1 MDWKEEAAKTVIG
14 GVIVFVGSYFFKL
27 AKRSITPLRKIIK
40 NAQEIERLIV
50 SLDELSKVQDA
61 IIEIHRSPIYFT
73 DKDGG
78 IIYVNTAWVELTGFT
93 NAEDAHGMGY
103 MRAVSDEDEQE
114 IMQINQSYYKHPTDL
129 EGIVVFVNLRS
140 KIRIPCKYRSKV
152 VNDDNGNF
160 IMGIGILEIIKN

>member
-1 MDWKEEAAKTVIG
+1 MDWKEEAAKTIIG
-14 GVIVFVGSYFFKL
+14 GVIIFVGSYFFKL

-40 NAQEIERLIV
+40 NAQEIERLII
-50 SLDELSKVQDA
+50 SLDRNDRMLDA

-78 IIYVNTAWVELTGFT
+78 MIYANTAWVELTGFT
-93 NAEDAHGMGY
+93 NVEDAYGMGY

-114 IMQINQSYYKHPTDL
+114 IMQINQTYYKHPSDL
-129 EGIVVFVNLRS
+129 EGIVVFVNLRT
-140 KIRIPCKYRSKV
+140 KLRIPCKFRSKV
-152 VNDDNGNF
+152 VRTDAGEF

>member
-14 GVIVFVGSYFFKL
+14 GVIIFVGSYFFKL

-40 NAQEIERLIV
+40 NAQEIERLII
-50 SLDELSKVQDA
+50 SLDKNDRMLDA

-73 DKDGG
+73 DQDGG
-78 IIYVNTAWVELTGFT
+78 MIYANTAWVELTGFT
-93 NAEDAHGMGY
+93 NAEDAYGMGY

-114 IMQINQSYYKHPTDL
+114 IMAINQTYFKHPSDL
-129 EGIVVFVNLRS
+129 EGIVVFVN
-140 KIRIPCKYRSKV
+140 IRTKMKIPCKYRSKV
-152 VNDDNGNF
+152 VKDEQGKF